1 MAPESSFSPCRMDFR
16 LVWRS
21 GAALGIVLVF
31 AAGSM
36 AFAAPHGGGG
46 GRPMGGATAGA
57 GHEAPRETLHEEA
70 RDEAKVAD
78 ADGLGKLFAATP
90 AQVRA
95 RFGDPDVSR
104 SEGKGAFWTY
114 RMPNCALFLFF
125 QDGAKG
131 LRVSGASTGPRKR
144 GEPTPTVEACL
155 AQAIETPE

>member
-1 MAPESSFSPCRMDFR
+1 MGAPMHE
-16 LVWRS
+16 
-21 GAALGIVLVF
+21 
-31 AAGSM
+31 
-36 AFAAPHGGGG
+36 AAP
-46 GRPMGGATAGA
+46 RDV
-57 GHEAPRETLHEEA
+57 L
-70 RDEAKVAD
+70 RDEAPPRGQAETRPTPEP
-78 ADGLGKLFAATP
+78 LGKLFAATP

-125 QDGAKG
+125 QDGPKG

>member
-1 MAPESSFSPCRMDFR
+1 M
-16 LVWRS
+16 
-21 GAALGIVLVF
+21 
-31 AAGSM
+31 
-36 AFAAPHGGGG
+36 
-46 GRPMGGATAGA
+46 
-57 GHEAPRETLHEEA
+57 HEAPQETLHEDAPSRTGPDA
-70 RDEAKVAD
+70 RPTPEP
-78 ADGLGKLFAATP
+78 LGKLFAATP

-114 RMPNCALFLFF
+114 RMPHCALFLFF

-144 GEPTPTVEACL
+144 GEPAPTVEACL

>member
-1 MAPESSFSPCRMDFR
+1 MSFRPFR
-16 LVWRS
+16 RS
-21 GAALGIVLVF
+21 GVVFCLALGL
-31 AAGSM
+31 AGSGL
-36 AFAAPHGGGG
+36 ALAAPHGGG
-46 GRPMGGATAGA
+46 RPPGGAGLRPI
-57 GHEAPRETLHEEA
+57 GREPVREPEQA
-70 RDEAKVAD
+70 RSARPEMETPPAQD
-78 ADGLGKLFAATP
+78 ALGKLFAASP

-114 RMPNCALFLFF
+114 RMPHCALFLFF
-125 QDGAKG
+125 QDGPKG

>member
-1 MAPESSFSPCRMDFR
+1 MDFR
-16 LVWRS
+16 RVRRS
-21 GAALGIVLVF
+21 GVAFGAALAIGASGLAV
-31 AAGSM
+31 
-36 AFAAPHGGGG
+36 AAPHGD
-46 GRPMGGATAGA
+46 GRPMSAPFREPSSREVLRDDTPSHA
-57 GHEAPRETLHEEA
+57 EAEPH
-70 RDEAKVAD
+70 AD
-78 ADGLGKLFAATP
+78 PLGKLFAATP

-125 QDGAKG
+125 QDGPKG

-155 AQAIETPE
+155 AQAIETSE